1 MIAALVAAAACAS
14 CHPDVAAQ
22 WSQSAH
28 RFASFNNPYYAVSA
42 RAFRRERGEK
52 AFLFCARCHDPAL
65 VEAKKIGRKFDES
78 APDALA
84 GIACE
89 VCHSIRDTHG
99 TGGNGHY
106 VRAEKPAH
114 AELRPALLSTA
125 QFCSTCHKVALTPDV
140 THDIWFRGQDDYDP
154 WQASA
159 IAGQGA
165 GAPRR
170 PTEVKRCQDC
180 HMPLEA
186 ASANERGAHG
196 GLIRSHRFLAAN
208 AALPHLRGDADAEAR
223 VREFLRGAVSVELV
237 TTRVEGG
244 LLADVVLRN
253 RRVGHRFPGG
263 TNDSNQVWLDVEIL
277 EGNRV
282 IARNADHLIRA
293 QPVDGDGR
301 PLLKRDPQH
310 QRAVVW
316 DTSIT
321 PADPQVV
328 RYRLDSAPAGK
339 LRVRARVR
347 YRKFTD
353 AYGRSACATCA
364 DIPVIDV
371 GEGERAEGDDAR
383 SWEAWL
389 DHGLGLADGL
399 TERAG
404 EALPSLERARAGAP
418 GRVEPLLGLAR
429 LALAE
434 GRTEDVLALGAQVAG
449 RAPSHPAAYWLRA
462 RALAYAYRQ
471 AEAVPFLATLVTL
484 VPNDREAW
492 VQLGR
497 ARSVAGDAPGALE
510 AAERVLAVD
519 SESYDGHHL
528 KMLALRALGRG
539 REAAAE
545 EALYLF
551 HRRRHE
557 RDLALRAKYEALF
570 PQRADEAYP
579 AHVHVMH
586 QEPEGSLIRSD
597 VP

>member
-1 MIAALVAAAACAS
+1 MITALLAAAACAS
-14 CHPDVAAQ
+14 CHPDVAAE

-42 RAFRRERGEK
+42 RAFRKERGEK

-65 VEAKKIGRKFDES
+65 IEAKKIGRKFDES
-78 APDALA
+78 APEAQA
-84 GIACE
+84 GIGCE

-99 TGGNGHY
+99 TLGNGHY
-106 VRAEKPAH
+106 TRADKPPHGELKPALMQTG
-114 AELRPALLSTA
+114 E
-125 QFCSTCHKVALTPDV
+125 FCSTCHKVALTPDV

-165 GAPRR
+165 GSPRR
-170 PTEVKRCQDC
+170 PPETRRCQDC
-180 HMPLEA
+180 HMPLEQ
-186 ASANERGAHG
+186 ASADERGAKNG
-196 GLIRSHRFLAAN
+196 MIRSHRWLAAN
-208 AALPHLRGDADAEAR
+208 AALPHLRGDADFEAR
-223 VREFLRGAVSVELV
+223 VRDFLRGAVSVDIV
-237 TTRVEGG
+237 TARQEGS

-253 RRVGHRFPGG
+253 RKAGHKFPGG
-263 TNDSNQVWLDVEIL
+263 TNDSNEVWLEVEVL
-277 EGNRV
+277 DGDRV
-282 IARNADHLIRA
+282 VARNADHLIRA
-293 QPVDGDGR
+293 QPVDGDGK
-301 PLLKRDPQH
+301 PLLLRDPQH
-310 QRAVVW
+310 QRGVVW

-328 RYRLDSAPAGK
+328 RYRFDGAPAHP

-347 YRKFTD
+347 YRKFTE
-353 AYGRSACATCA
+353 AYGRAACAGCA

-371 GEGERAEGDDAR
+371 GEGERKEGDDAR

-404 EALPSLERARAGAP
+404 EALPSLEKARARAP
-418 GRVEPLLGLAR
+418 NRIEPLVGLMR

-434 GRTEDVLALGAQVAG
+434 GRTDDVLALGAEAEKL
-449 RAPSHPAAYWLRA
+449 APSHPASYWLRG

-471 AEAVPFLATLVTL
+471 PEGVPFLEKLVAL
-484 VPNDREAW
+484 VPGDREAW

-497 ARSVAGDAPGALE
+497 AKSVAGDAAGAL
-510 AAERVLAVD
+510 AAADHVLAID
-519 SESYDGHHL
+519 AESYDGHHL
-528 KMLALRALGRG
+528 RMLALRALGMD
-539 REAAAE
+539 AKHE
-545 EALYLF
+545 EQLYLF

-557 RDLALRAKYEALF
+557 RDLALRAKYEALY
-570 PQRADEAYP
+570 PERADEAYP

-586 QEPEGSLIRSD
+586 QELDGITIPASVR
-597 VP
+597 